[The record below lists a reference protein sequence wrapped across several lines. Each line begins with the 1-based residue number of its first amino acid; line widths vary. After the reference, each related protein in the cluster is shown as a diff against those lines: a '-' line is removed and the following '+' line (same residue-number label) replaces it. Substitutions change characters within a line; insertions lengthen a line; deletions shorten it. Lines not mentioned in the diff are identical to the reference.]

1 MIGRW
6 KMEKA
11 NLGKAG
17 AYVTEGRKREERKS
31 TLWWP
36 SLNSHLASNVQ
47 EGGLRAR
54 NEVRGALHLPSLG
67 PLLFWV
73 VIQEVRGR
81 STNKC
86 GEGVIHMG
94 KFAYQKVAG
103 ARRNTIKIP
112 DYTMSPPS
120 CLKQQTRLANIS
132 HVSPSYWLWTN
143 YLLTFPSSWKPA

>member
-17 AYVTEGRKREERKS
+17 AYVTEGRVREERKS

-36 SLNSHLASNVQ
+36 SLNGHFASNVQ

-54 NEVRGALHLPSLG
+54 NEVRGALHLPQLG
-67 PLLFWV
+67 ATPFLSCNSGGQRKEHKYMWW
-73 VIQEVRGR
+73 G
-81 STNKC
+81 C
-86 GEGVIHMG
+86 GKVCLSEGSWS
-94 KFAYQKVAG
+94 QKKYDKNP
-103 ARRNTIKIP
+103 RLYNE
-112 DYTMSPPS
+112 PPS
-120 CLKQQTRLANIS
+120 YLKQQTRLANIS